1 MASDLLGQSDM
12 LLDLNVA
19 GFKNIDNIFEGLPED
34 ETSMNITPTNT
45 TDQLLHLDPVMPTED
60 AAYMQGENMLDLP
73 VEWGDVLPHLNNPVD
88 VLELDDDVMEALSSS
103 SDVLTLS
110 PPTTNPSS
118 PLGSSLAPASS
129 PTPATKKSKKAGA
142 CTATTTT
149 TTTTHK
155 KKTKRTAPVGTTS
168 LATAGAGADEAHPA
182 TKRSKGTNNAN
193 NLLAGGAPSPLSNS
207 GSVSDAGIPQVP
219 TVEELL
225 KQGFSKDE
233 VKKHRRMLKNRQSA
247 SLSRRRKKEYLE
259 NLEEQNNALAE
270 ENARLKDLLTRQGG
284 NSNSSEELKKQ
295 RLRLQQLET
304 ENATLRKQ
312 LAAATA
318 SKASGAS
325 GPGMKTGTALMMCML
340 CFALFSGIA
349 TPPSQRNSALA
360 PHFAGRTL
368 QGVTPAVVRPTRMLL
383 EAAASKDDS
392 ETPSALSRPSAVV
405 PVKKQRFSNETTIL
419 DDTEVEVYEDGSTS
433 LERKSANQTSGDLD
447 MITDMLSFS
456 EDSSIMH
463 SMANY
468 KLSGGFPAFIK
479 EMVSNTPKSSY
490 VLCSECVFL
499 KGSSPNELSLIMP
512 SSTGDEEAAF
522 VKLDCEVSSTQVLSA

>member
-1 MASDLLGQSDM
+1 M
-12 LLDLNVA
+12 
-19 GFKNIDNIFEGLPED
+19 
-34 ETSMNITPTNT
+34 
-45 TDQLLHLDPVMPTED
+45 
-60 AAYMQGENMLDLP
+60 
-73 VEWGDVLPHLNNPVD
+73 
-88 VLELDDDVMEALSSS
+88 
-103 SDVLTLS
+103 
-110 PPTTNPSS
+110 
-118 PLGSSLAPASS
+118 
-129 PTPATKKSKKAGA
+129 
-142 CTATTTT
+142 
-149 TTTTHK
+149 
-155 KKTKRTAPVGTTS
+155 
-168 LATAGAGADEAHPA
+168 
-182 TKRSKGTNNAN
+182 
-193 NLLAGGAPSPLSNS
+193 
-207 GSVSDAGIPQVP
+207 SDAGIPQVP

-259 NLEEQNNALAE
+259 KMEERNNALAE
-270 ENARLKDLLTRQGG
+270 ENARLKDLLIRQGG
-284 NSNSSEELKKQ
+284 NGNSNSNSSEELKKQ

-312 LAAATA
+312 LGAATA
-318 SKASGAS
+318 SKASGAG

-383 EAAASKDDS
+383 EAATSKDDS

-419 DDTEVEVYEDGSTS
+419 DDTEVEVYEDGTTS
-433 LERKSANQTSGDLD
+433 LERKSANQTSAAQVNKD

-456 EDSSIMH
+456 EDGSIMH